1 MKKAS
6 SSSVIST
13 FIVCFIFW
21 LLITGQLSA
30 IFKGQVSLEVLIAGV
45 LVCLLAALFSA
56 RFFIHEKA
64 FWLCQPARLGNFL
77 LYCIVIFPIELVKA
91 NVDVAIKAL
100 TPGLKIEPGIVK
112 VPVSLKSEYGQ
123 AFLANSITLTPGTIT
138 MDIAEDLEETEPAAT
153 EAGAAIAKA
162 ESAPAAAPGTA
173 APAATPGS
181 AAPAAT
187 TASAATLAAT
197 PGSAAPA
204 AITAAKAEAA
214 APDANAAAPAAD
226 TAAAPTSA
234 GRTYFYIHWLD
245 VKTKDHEEAGEMI
258 KGTME
263 NYLRRVWE

>member
-6 SSSVIST
+6 TSSVIST

-112 VPVSLKSEYGQ
+112 VPVSLKSEYGL

-138 MDIAEDLEETEPAAT
+138 LDIAEDMEEVEPAAT
-153 EAGAAIAKA
+153 EATAATATAASATAATAKAAVPDTVGAAPA
-162 ESAPAAAPGTA
+162 EAPAPAAPAAAAGETA
-173 APAATPGS
+173 APAPV
-181 AAPAAT
+181 
-187 TASAATLAAT
+187 
-197 PGSAAPA
+197 
-204 AITAAKAEAA
+204 
-214 APDANAAAPAAD
+214 
-226 TAAAPTSA
+226 

>member
-6 SSSVIST
+6 TSSVIST

-64 FWLCQPARLGNFL
+64 FWLCQPAHLGNFL
-77 LYCIVIFPIELVKA
+77 LYCFVIFPIELVKA

-100 TPGLKIEPGIVK
+100 SPGMKIEPGIVK

-153 EAGAAIAKA
+153 EVAATETAA
-162 ESAPAAAPGTA
+162 SPAAPAAATA
-173 APAATPGS
+173 E
-181 AAPAAT
+181 AAT

-197 PGSAAPA
+197 P
-204 AITAAKAEAA
+204 EAA

-226 TAAAPTSA
+226 TAATPAA

-263 NYLRRVWE
+263 KYLRRVWE

>member
-6 SSSVIST
+6 TSSVIST

-30 IFKGQVSLEVLIAGV
+30 IFKGQISLEVLIAGV
-45 LVCLLAALFSA
+45 IVCLVTALFSA
-56 RFFIHEKA
+56 RFLIHEKA

-100 TPGLKIEPGIVK
+100 SPGMKIEPGIVK

-138 MDIAEDLEETEPAAT
+138 MDIAEDLEETEPAA
-153 EAGAAIAKA
+153 EAAASPA
-162 ESAPAAAPGTA
+162 APAAATA
-173 APAATPGS
+173 E

-187 TASAATLAAT
+187 TATAATSAPAATLAAT
-197 PGSAAPA
+197 P
-204 AITAAKAEAA
+204 EAA
-214 APDANAAAPAAD
+214 APDANAAAPA
-226 TAAAPTSA
+226 A

-263 NYLRRVWE
+263 KYLRRVWE